1 LDLQKLAAYQISND
15 TGEVNRKNE
24 GHIQHGIETTN
35 QNPNS
40 PTTALKKHSIE
51 NEE

>member
-1 LDLQKLAAYQISND
+1 VAYKNSNN
-15 TGEVNRKNE
+15 TKEVNSTNE
-24 GHIQHGIETTN
+24 GHRQHGRETTN